1 MQHPPWFA
9 LWRVLLSAVTQGG
22 AGRVARRIL
31 RSRLGGRPRCA
42 DGRGCQIGA
51 FFALL
56 HLALQV
62 VPVGPPTLLA
72 ATTQLWR
79 LPILAL
85 LLDDRPGSARLL
97 PGALGLGRILVLAD
111 PAPAPI
117 AGVAPVS
124 LALSA
129 LVPREEVAPRLVL
142 GAALILAPLLV
153 LAVRRALP
161 PTPGSG
167 TTPR

>member
-31 RSRLGGRPRCA
+31 RSHLGGSPRCA

-51 FFALL
+51 FFALV
-56 HLALQV
+56 HLALPV

-79 LPILAL
+79 LPISAL
-85 LLDDRPGSARLL
+85 PHDCPGSARLL
-97 PGALGLGRILVLAD
+97 PGAVGLGRILVLAD

-117 AGVAPVS
+117 AGVAPLS

-142 GAALILAPLLV
+142 AAALILAPLLV

-161 PTPGSG
+161 PTPGWG